1 MCSNDELNAKV
12 GLCAMQTCT
21 VAELLSKKKTAALL
35 QSVY

>member
-21 VAELLSKKKTAALL
+21 VAELLSKKTATLL